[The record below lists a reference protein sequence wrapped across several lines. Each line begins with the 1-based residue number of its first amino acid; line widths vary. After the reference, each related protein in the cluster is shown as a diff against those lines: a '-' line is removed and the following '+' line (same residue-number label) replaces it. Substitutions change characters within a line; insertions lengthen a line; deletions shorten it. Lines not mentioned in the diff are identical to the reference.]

1 MANVMAALPNIG
13 GAVQSRKVMLT
24 PTTRLPYNHHHLF
37 IIYYYAKRQHI
48 NIKKLTHNS

>member
-1 MANVMAALPNIG
+1 MMYSAFVVANWEAIIR
-13 GAVQSRKVMLT
+13 SIIII
-24 PTTRLPYNHHHLF
+24 